1 MSKLNMNITI
11 EKLLAAMERNQ
22 YRIFNGE
29 LNLNII
35 GVRHKNTRAN
45 TFNDVLCVLFEEN
58 GIWQL
63 EQYKCTTDPGIYY
76 RTNPCNVDGTAIV
89 VPMQHRSLW
98 TFGYHRGKY
107 PALVQNKPITVFR
120 DGNKDETI
128 NTDVTT
134 QNVIKQKGYFGIN
147 CHHANATRESTQ
159 VDKWSAGCQVL
170 AKPNDFESFMAL
182 CQQSSKKWGDTFTYT
197 LLEQQQLTA
206 A

>member
-45 TFNDVLCVLFEEN
+45 TFNDVLCVLFEES

-98 TFGYHRGKY
+98 TFGYHQGKY
-107 PALVQNKPITVFR
+107 PALVQNKPVTVFR

-128 NTDVTT
+128 DTDVTNE
-134 QNVIKQKGYFGIN
+134 NVIKQKGYFGIN
-147 CHHANATRESTQ
+147 CHHASATRESTQ

-170 AKPNDFESFMAL
+170 AKPNDFECFMAL

-197 LLEQQQLTA
+197 LLEQQQLTE
-206 A
+206 